1 MDAKEDM
8 EDFLKL
14 ISAIPLFNGL
24 PAEQLEAIRQ
34 IAVEKRF
41 NKGQTIFSEGD
52 KTTGFFVI
60 IDGRVKIYKVSS
72 EGKEQILH
80 IFEAGQSFGEVT
92 VFTGQQMPA
101 NAQALAKTHLLL
113 FARSAFVDL
122 VTSHTS
128 LALNLLAIMS
138 KKLRQF
144 AAQIEN
150 LSLKEI
156 PARLASYLIYLAE
169 EQGTPDAVTLNV
181 SKGQLASLLGTIPET
196 LSRIFAKL
204 STQKL
209 IRVEGPKIILLDRE
223 GIEDLA
229 EYQKDFD

>member
-8 EDFLKL
+8 ENILDL

-34 IAVEKRF
+34 IAIEKRF

-60 IDGRVKIYKVSS
+60 VDGRVKIYKVSS

-128 LALNLLAIMS
+128 LALNLLGIMS

-169 EQGTPDAVTLNV
+169 EQGTQDAVTLNV

-204 STQKL
+204 SPQKL

>member
-1 MDAKEDM
+1 M
-8 EDFLKL
+8 ENILNI

-24 PAEQLEAIRQ
+24 PDDQLNAIRE
-34 IAVEKRF
+34 IAVEKQF

-52 KTTGFFVI
+52 QTKGFFVVVE
-60 IDGRVKIYKVSS
+60 GRVKIYKVSS

-80 IFEAGQSFGEVT
+80 IFETGQSFGEVT
-92 VFTGQQMPA
+92 VFTGRQLPA
-101 NAQALAKTHLLL
+101 NAQALAKTRLL
-113 FARSAFVDL
+113 FFPRRAFIDLISANP
-122 VTSHTS
+122 S

-156 PARLASYLIYLAE
+156 PARLASYLIYLSE
-169 EQGTPDAVTLNV
+169 EQDTENAVTLNV

-204 STQKL
+204 SGQNL
-209 IRVEGPKIILLDRE
+209 IRVEGPKITLLDRQ
-223 GIEDLA
+223 GIENLA
-229 EYQKDFD
+229 EHGKDI

>member
-8 EDFLKL
+8 ENILDL

-34 IAVEKRF
+34 IAIEKRF

-60 IDGRVKIYKVSS
+60 VDGRVKIYKVSS

-113 FARSAFVDL
+113 FARRAFVDL

-128 LALNLLAIMS
+128 LALNLLGIMS

-156 PARLASYLIYLAE
+156 PARLASYLIYLAV
-169 EQGTPDAVTLNV
+169 EQGTQDAVTLNV

-204 STQKL
+204 SAQNL

-229 EYQKDFD
+229 EYTQEID